1 MIKSVN
7 GRGFYVRSALALF
20 FFMYAAAAQG
30 TDDSVAFEVA
40 SVRPHVPVPGEKG
53 GFTQKGGPG
62 TDDPGHIAIGNKT
75 LRNLI
80 IDAYG
85 IRNFQIEHPGWMGDL
100 RYDIMAKVPAGTTRQ
115 QANAMMRNLL
125 TERFQLKVS
134 KEKRD
139 LPVYGLTVAKSGVK
153 MKSADPGST
162 PQLRTEFVNGRAT
175 VKAEHQSMSKL
186 VTWLTG
192 EMTHPV
198 INLTKVAGDFDF
210 SLTWS
215 GEPEDLVA
223 AVKQLG
229 LQMDRRKM
237 PFDYLII
244 ESALKVPTEN

>member
-1 MIKSVN
+1 
-7 GRGFYVRSALALF
+7 
-20 FFMYAAAAQG
+20 
-30 TDDSVAFEVA
+30 
-40 SVRPHVPVPGEKG
+40 
-53 GFTQKGGPG
+53 
-62 TDDPGHIAIGNKT
+62 AIRNKT

-175 VKAEHQSMSKL
+175 VKAERQSMNKL

-192 EMTHPV
+192 EMTHP
-198 INLTKVAGDFDF
+198 
-210 SLTWS
+210 
-215 GEPEDLVA
+215 
-223 AVKQLG
+223 
-229 LQMDRRKM
+229 
-237 PFDYLII
+237 
-244 ESALKVPTEN
+244 